1 MVHPPSPWY
10 PPTWYRELGRG
21 GYPPVARPWL
31 PCLSPTPAQRAG
43 PQSQQGLCCRADG
56 EVSVPSGKTERVFLA
71 VTQALE
77 EAAALLPP
85 ASASEEEGMG
95 VSASVVFSQGL
106 YPALA
111 QGSSSALPGV
121 TSAACIELPPDP
133 RETPLLPHPLC
144 SLTPNLISVS
154 CSPHPCP
161 RETWPDRESPGS

>member
-1 MVHPPSPWY
+1 MEARVRQQQQLEEAQGAPGVTHPCRHTNTAWFVLHLPGY
-10 PPTWYRELGRG
+10 PPTWDRELGHG

-43 PQSQQGLCCRADG
+43 PQSQQGPCCRADG

-95 VSASVVFSQGL
+95 VSASVAFSQGL

-111 QGSSSALPGV
+111 EGASSALPGV
-121 TSAACIELPPDP
+121 TSA
-133 RETPLLPHPLC
+133 
-144 SLTPNLISVS
+144 
-154 CSPHPCP
+154 
-161 RETWPDRESPGS
+161 